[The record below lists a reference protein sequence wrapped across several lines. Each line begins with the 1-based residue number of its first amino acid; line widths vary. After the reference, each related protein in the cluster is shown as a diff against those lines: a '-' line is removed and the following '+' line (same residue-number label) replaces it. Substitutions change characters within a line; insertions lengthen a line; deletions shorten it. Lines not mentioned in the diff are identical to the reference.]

1 TAVSASLK
9 SALADAD
16 NKIAGNLVPNGG
28 FERDFDNW
36 NYPANASVMTASAP
50 HTGSKIVKM
59 VAAPSA
65 MVSSQQTIS
74 VIKGRTYQFGA
85 FMRAKSGTA
94 MLPGTQGNNKV
105 RFAFTDNSTIREAAF
120 DPAKLPTGSTWQD
133 VSAVYTAGKDGQML
147 FGVMTALSAGEIYF
161 DDVYVIDITDRV
173 DLDATAGAVSN
184 LQSTVTQ
191 QGKDIASN
199 ASAITSVNASIGTLQ
214 SQGLNPWCDGS
225 FESYA

>member
-1 TAVSASLK
+1 
-9 SALADAD
+9 
-16 NKIAGNLVPNGG
+16 
-28 FERDFDNW
+28 
-36 NYPANASVMTASAP
+36 
-50 HTGSKIVKM
+50 
-59 VAAPSA
+59 
-65 MVSSQQTIS
+65 
-74 VIKGRTYQFGA
+74 
-85 FMRAKSGTA
+85 TA

-173 DLDATAGAVSN
+173 DLDATAGTVSN

-191 QGKDIASN
+191 QGKDI
-199 ASAITSVNASIGTLQ
+199 
-214 SQGLNPWCDGS
+214 
-225 FESYA
+225 